1 MSAPSGTRIEGDA
14 PSAPGPV
21 ISLRDAALRYPDRV
35 LWDGLDL
42 DIEPGE
48 FIAVLGPNGAGKT
61 SLLRALAG
69 LLPPSSG
76 SVRLDGLD
84 IAAMA
89 ARERARRLAYLP
101 QQQVV
106 SWPLKGA
113 DVVMLGRFARCRP
126 LAAPSGVDRAA
137 VDAALAQADALSF
150 ASRPVT
156 ELSGGERARV
166 LLARAL
172 AQEAPVLLAD
182 EPTRDLDPA
191 HQIGVIELLKA
202 VAGRGMLVV
211 VSLHDL
217 PLASRWCDRIVLMDR
232 GRVVADDRPD
242 QALSRERLDEVYGV
256 EAEFLEIGDR
266 RIVLPTRRS
275 GNVLTE
281 NQGNGQLA

>member
-1 MSAPSGTRIEGDA
+1 MTALETR
-14 PSAPGPV
+14 
-21 ISLRDAALRYPDRV
+21 SLGVRLRGREVVRNVSLDFRDGELV
-35 LWDGLDL
+35 GL
-42 DIEPGE
+42 
-48 FIAVLGPNGAGKT
+48 AGPNGAGKT

-84 IAAMA
+84 IAAIA

-113 DVVMLGRFARCRP
+113 DVVMLGRFARRSP
-126 LAAPSGVDRAA
+126 LAAPSGADRAA
-137 VDAALAQADALSF
+137 VDAALAQADAQSF

-172 AQEAPVLLAD
+172 AQETPVLLAD

-256 EAEFLEIGDR
+256 EAELLEIGDR